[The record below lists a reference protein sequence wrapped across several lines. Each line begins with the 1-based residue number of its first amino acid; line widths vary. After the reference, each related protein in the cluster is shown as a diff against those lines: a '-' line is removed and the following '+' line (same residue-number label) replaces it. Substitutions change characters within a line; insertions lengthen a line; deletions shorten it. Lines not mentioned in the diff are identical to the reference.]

1 MGAPAICPDGT
12 FRYVHNAGQGVNDT
26 FDYVLNDGECQVNVS
41 QVTISVNAC
50 PTGQADTYSVNE
62 GQFININTAAGAGGG
77 VILGTVGGSKTG
89 GAADT
94 DPMEHR

>member
-1 MGAPAICPDGT
+1 M
-12 FRYVHNAGQGVNDT
+12 
-26 FDYVLNDGECQVNVS
+26 NVS

-94 DPMEHR
+94 DPNGTPLTIASVKIYSKKSSTPAPGSSPL